1 METISPPHLRTAIS
15 ANYADLSDALRTAA
29 DYIAENQVEIATR
42 SLRSVASASGVSPA
56 SYTRLARAL
65 GFSDY
70 EALREQARNEL
81 SHRGR
86 DTFQDKAR
94 KLRSDAD
101 LPLLPRQVSACL
113 DNIKALVDDI
123 DPAVLDAAVD
133 RLSQS
138 RKIILIGALASAGFT
153 DYFAYLAKWF
163 DDRWVV
169 AGRNGATLGST
180 LAGITSADTV
190 IVLSKHPY
198 AHRSVRAAKVAA
210 GNGAQVIVLTDS
222 HAFPGLQFANY
233 HFIQRTESPHF
244 FSSYAATLVLIET
257 ITGMLVA
264 RAGAE
269 AEARIQE
276 VDRHNRLL
284 DEFEN
289 V

>member
-1 METISPPHLRTAIS
+1 METISPPQIRTAIS
-15 ANYADLSDALRTAA
+15 ANYAELSETLRVAA
-29 DYIAENQVEIATR
+29 DYIAENKIEIATR

-56 SYTRLARAL
+56 SYTRLARAI
-65 GFSDY
+65 GYADY
-70 EALREQARNEL
+70 EALREQARLEL
-81 SHRGR
+81 SQRGQ
-86 DTFQDKAR
+86 DSFQDKAR
-94 KLRSDAD
+94 RLQSDAD
-101 LPLLPRQVSACL
+101 QPLLPRQVSACIS
-113 DNIKALVDDI
+113 NINALVADI
-123 DPAVLDAAVD
+123 DPATLDAVVE
-133 RLSQS
+133 RLANS
-138 RKIILIGALASAGFT
+138 RKIVLIGALASAGFT

-180 LAGITSADTV
+180 LAGLNAEDTV
-190 IVLSKHPY
+190 LIISKHPY

-210 GNGAQVIVLTDS
+210 GSGAKVIVLTDS
-222 HAFPGLQFANY
+222 HAFPGLQYADF

-264 RAGAE
+264 RAGSE

-276 VDRHNRLL
+276 VDKHNRLL